1 MKSRIQALVM
11 LVVVALAFSNA
22 TAVPTRQF
30 QGSGSNAQQ
39 SKRLL
44 RLPVAPQLG
53 GTVPP
58 CPTGSTCG

>member
-1 MKSRIQALVM
+1 MKSRIQTLVM
-11 LVVVALAFSNA
+11 LVVIAVGFSSA
-22 TAVPTRQF
+22 TAVPTRQS
-30 QGSGSNAQQ
+30 QRGSNAQQ